1 MKKFFICTIP
11 LMTSL
16 AVLTGCAQEN
26 FNNNITI
33 PKSERVIEYEKKEK
47 FKKLEKNI
55 GLENIEDKKIS
66 DLLLRSYALDKSY
79 QDYRGKKIK
88 KELLNEKNIYECA
101 DRAHYFADIYFNEPN
116 NYIYMKNFNDIDS
129 LGYFISKD
137 LALKLLGNC
146 IKFGDI
152 PELVS
157 KIKNN
162 DSNLYYYNYIVE
174 LLVDYYKTTS
184 DFSEEEKDI
193 VLSFLFKTATFAQ
206 FELNNKNEE
215 ISKHVREPLIN
226 SFNDA
231 KFFLEN
237 NTK

>member
-1 MKKFFICTIP
+1 
-11 LMTSL
+11 
-16 AVLTGCAQEN
+16 
-26 FNNNITI
+26 
-33 PKSERVIEYEKKEK
+33 
-47 FKKLEKNI
+47 
-55 GLENIEDKKIS
+55 
-66 DLLLRSYALDKSY
+66 
-79 QDYRGKKIK
+79 
-88 KELLNEKNIYECA
+88 
-101 DRAHYFADIYFNEPN
+101 
-116 NYIYMKNFNDIDS
+116 MKNFNDIDS

-152 PELVS
+152 PKLVL

-184 DFSEEEKDI
+184 DFSEKEKDI

-215 ISKHVREPLIN
+215 ISKHVREPLIH
-226 SFNDA
+226 SFNNA

>member
-1 MKKFFICTIP
+1 
-11 LMTSL
+11 MTSL

-33 PKSERVIEYEKKEK
+33 PKSERVIEYKKKKNLKSQKIQKIKKLVIYCLEVTHQTNHIKIIEKKI
-47 FKKLEKNI
+47 N
-55 GLENIEDKKIS
+55 
-66 DLLLRSYALDKSY
+66 
-79 QDYRGKKIK
+79 

-152 PELVS
+152 PKLVL

-184 DFSEEEKDI
+184 DFSEKEKDI

-215 ISKHVREPLIN
+215 ISKHVREPLIH
-226 SFNDA
+226 SFNNA